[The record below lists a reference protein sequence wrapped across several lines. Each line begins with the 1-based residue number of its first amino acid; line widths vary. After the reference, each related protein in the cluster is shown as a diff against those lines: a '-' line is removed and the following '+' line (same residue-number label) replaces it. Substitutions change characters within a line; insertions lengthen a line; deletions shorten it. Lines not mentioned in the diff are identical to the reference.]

1 MMEATAAP
9 PSYEVTVSP
18 RRSLEHMDRAHSQA
32 GTTHTRRMGN
42 TVPPSLRDFYANGGA
57 GVYSPYGDN
66 AGDKVYEKHVAA
78 RERELE
84 SQGVLLFIVAWYV
97 LSTVNNVV
105 EKAVLNAADMPLG
118 LGLSQMFGTALISY
132 VCLVFSGKPVL
143 KEKHKKSRGGPWE
156 PDPEAMLMTDQS
168 PMRVQSYE
176 AVMRIVPIAGCVAGM
191 RGLHNV
197 ALGIVSLKLLQT
209 VKCTAPVLNV
219 TMQKLMYGKSFSGQT
234 YFSLVIISVGII
246 LTCGTELDLSLVGV
260 AIGVASTFMQ
270 NLQTIFG
277 KRLLDDN
284 PEMRV
289 GEMELQFWTCLMS
302 GMIYFPIWCLTEGL
316 SPIVFSK
323 ESQPKTLTLLV
334 GAGFFY
340 FAQSWVALKVLA
352 KLDGA
357 LSHTIAS
364 TFKRVVLIVF
374 SAIWFGNPVSPLN
387 ALGIC
392 FAMGG
397 LAYYNYTKH
406 MNGAMLKSIKDK
418 ANSVMLP
425 HTLPK

>member
-1 MMEATAAP
+1 METAP
-9 PSYEVTVSP
+9 PPPAYSVSVSP
-18 RRSLEHMDRAHSQA
+18 RRSIEHMDRAHSQA
-32 GTTHTRRMGN
+32 GTTHTRRIGN
-42 TVPPSLRDFYANGGA
+42 TVPPSLRDFYANGGS
-57 GVYSPYGDN
+57 GVYSPYGEN
-66 AGDKVYEKHVAA
+66 AGDKVYEKYVAA
-78 RERELE
+78 REKEAE
-84 SQGVLLFIVAWYV
+84 SQGVILFIVAWYM
-97 LSTVNNVV
+97 LSTVNNIV
-105 EKAVLNAADMPLG
+105 EKAVLNAADAPLG

-132 VCLVFSGKPVL
+132 VCLLFSGKRVI
-143 KEKHKKSRGGPWE
+143 KDKHKKFHGGPWDV
-156 PDPEAMLMTDQS
+156 DPEAMLTADQS
-168 PMRVQSYE
+168 PMRVTSYE
-176 AVMRIVPIAGCVAGM
+176 GVKRIVPIAGCVAGM

-209 VKCTAPVLNV
+209 VKCTAPILNV
-219 TMQKLMYGKSFSGQT
+219 AMQRLMYGKNFSGQT
-234 YFSLVIISVGII
+234 YFSLVIISMGII

-284 PEMRV
+284 PDARI

-302 GMIYFPIWCLTEGL
+302 GMIYFPIWCFTEGL

-323 ESQPKTLTLLV
+323 ESQAKTIALLV

-340 FAQSWVALKVLA
+340 FAQSWVALKVLG

-374 SAIWFGNPVSPLN
+374 SAMWFGNRVSPLN

-392 FAMGG
+392 LAMGG

-406 MNGAMLKSIKDK
+406 MNGAVFKVIKDK
-418 ANSVMLP
+418 ASGIILP
-425 HTLPK
+425 QTLPK